1 MQYQEGLNGIGR
13 NNREDNPSWCREV
26 LERISNS
33 WEARSCV
40 RRNTF
45 PSKLMFEDD
54 KPDFLIELIPFRH
67 HPLFIKADEAMKSKI
82 LTCGWLAYNEK
93 TLAIE
98 NDIISPACRSI
109 LDGKVPG
116 ATDEVSIRLVSETL
130 VDEAYHVLMTVH
142 ACRLTRTYRQMAPLS
157 FPEFNLVRGMKML
170 QQQCEHEWQ
179 KIIVQLSTAIV
190 SEVFISDYLGLLS
203 HSNEIQLIN
212 KLTVEAHR
220 RDELVHSRIFKIITP
235 FIYNAM
241 NNEQKNFFA
250 SVLPQPIHWFANNEL
265 VVWESMLNQI
275 GFKDSHIL
283 INDCRADL
291 DENLNSIDYS
301 GVVSIAEELGIYDF
315 KERVGQ

>member
-1 MQYQEGLNGIGR
+1 MQDQAGINGIRR
-13 NNREDNPSWCREV
+13 NSREDNPSWSREA
-26 LERISNS
+26 LKRISSS

-45 PSKLMFEDD
+45 PSELMFEDD

-67 HPLFIKADEAMKSKI
+67 HPLFIKADDEMKSKI
-82 LTCGWLAYNEK
+82 LSCGWLAYNEK

-116 ATDEVSIRLVSETL
+116 ATDDVSIRLVSETL

-142 ACRLTRTYRQMAPLS
+142 ACRITRAYRQMAPLS
-157 FPEFNLVRGMKML
+157 FPEFYLVKGMKTL
-170 QQQCEHEWQ
+170 QQQCGSEWQ
-179 KIIVQLSTAIV
+179 RIIVQLATAIV

-220 RDELVHSRIFKIITP
+220 KDELIHSSIFKIITS
-235 FIYNAM
+235 FIYRAM

-250 SVLPQPIHWFANNEL
+250 AVLPQPVHWFANNEL
-265 VVWESMLNQI
+265 VVWEAMLNQI
-275 GFKDSHIL
+275 GFKNTHIL
-283 INDCRADL
+283 INDCRANL
-291 DENLNSIDYS
+291 DESLNGIDYS
-301 GVVSIAEELGIYDF
+301 GVVSIAEELGMYDF
-315 KERVGQ
+315 QERVGR